1 MCGICGYYSR
11 KNISLEELKLMNDTL
26 YHRGP
31 DDGGIEI
38 YEGKEEYFIGLA
50 HRRLSIQDLS
60 QLGHQPMH
68 SVDGRVSIVF
78 NGEIYN
84 FGDIRKE
91 LSDYPFRSR
100 SDTEVILASFL
111 KWGIKC
117 IDRFRGMFSFALYD
131 REDESIYLVRD
142 RMGKKPLYY
151 WEDGENIVFASELKP
166 IMKYPYFSEGIRENI
181 LKRYLTVQYINA
193 PDTIFQNVYQVKP
206 GSIYQFKLGQKK
218 QWNYWEIGER
228 YRKLKETSTGSFNE
242 EKENLD
248 KLLNRAVRERMI
260 SDVPVGTF
268 LSGGYDSSLV
278 TAIAQKNSKE
288 AIKTF
293 SIGFH
298 DKSYNEAKYAK
309 EVAKYLGTDHTEMYI
324 GEQDLFEMIDG
335 LVEYYDEPFADSSQ
349 IPSMLVSYLAKQKV
363 TVALSGD
370 GGDELFCGYNI
381 YTMLLKMQRLDPFG
395 KMLYDF
401 CNFSLW
407 NNRNMMEKFP
417 SKIQIVAANRDNE
430 IKVQPFDYFTS
441 IQAESLLKFPQKE
454 AYFEEEKKYRE
465 KNWQVRRMLLDM
477 ETYLPGDILTK
488 VDRASMKYS
497 LETRCPFLDSSIVEY
512 SFTLPHKFKYY
523 KGNKKYILKE
533 LTHDYIPRNLLERP
547 KTGFSVP
554 LEQWLKGGLRD
565 QLLDYSEKNYL
576 KKQGIFIEEKTR
588 TFIEEYLKEGET
600 QSGKKYS
607 RMVWAFFIFQK
618 WYERYRT

>member
-166 IMKYPYFSEGIRENI
+166 IMKYPHFSEGIRENI
-181 LKRYLTVQYINA
+181 LKRYLTIQYINA

-228 YRKLKETSTGSFNE
+228 YRELKDTSTGSFNE

-288 AIKTF
+288 SIKTF

-298 DKSYNEAKYAK
+298 NKFYDEAKYAK

-523 KGNKKYILKE
+523 KGNKKYILKQ

-554 LEQWLKGGLRD
+554 LEQWLKGGLRE